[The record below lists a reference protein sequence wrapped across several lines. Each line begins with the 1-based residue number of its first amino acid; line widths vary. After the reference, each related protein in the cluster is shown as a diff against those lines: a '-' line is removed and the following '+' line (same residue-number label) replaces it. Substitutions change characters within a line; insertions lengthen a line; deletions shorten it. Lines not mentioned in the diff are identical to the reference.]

1 MRLVATFHSRVS
13 RWDDLDSIT
22 QDSPLF
28 SLPASSLITLNAF
41 RDALALHKTLPSME
55 AFQVANRALKLYLK
69 QQGLLGARF
78 GFLGGFHLTALLT
91 RIALTLPPN
100 SNAEH
105 LVRQFFKTY
114 GSWNWEADIVSPIP
128 ERELTYKRV
137 QQKEPMVILSIE
149 KPVANL
155 TFNASRNSVEVL
167 SRAFR
172 LADEMLNAGKGWAE
186 VCGSGPN
193 TKQPLELF
201 LESHTAFIKIDLGY
215 WGGSCLRGREVLG
228 WLESKVVVVRQP
240 KTV

>member
-1 MRLVATFHSRVS
+1 
-13 RWDDLDSIT
+13 
-22 QDSPLF
+22 
-28 SLPASSLITLNAF
+28 
-41 RDALALHKTLPSME
+41 ME
-55 AFQVANRALKLYLK
+55 AFQAANRALKLYLK
-69 QQGLLGARF
+69 QQGVLGARF
-78 GFLGGFHLTALLT
+78 GFLGGFHLTLLLT

-100 SNAEH
+100 AKAGH

-114 GSWNWEADIVSPIP
+114 GSWNWEADMVSPIP

-172 LADEMLNAGKGWAE
+172 RADERLEAGKGWAE
-186 VCGSGPN
+186 VCGLGPN

-201 LESHTAFIKIDLGY
+201 LENHTTFIKVDVGY

-228 WLESKVVVVRQP
+228 WLESKIVVVRQP
-240 KTV
+240 EHLTRGVLMSSRSSSCSSILLSQN